1 MVVPSPL
8 SPSKRDLRTEGL
20 KRRRDFARSL
30 APALRAELEAALV
43 ERVLP
48 HLVGARIVGAYHPL
62 RDEISPY
69 PLLDRLDRGRTSALP
84 WFAAHDERMIWRA
97 GPAAE
102 PSPWGVLQPSADAPA
117 VRPDI
122 VVVPLV
128 LADRRGTRI
137 GHGQGHYDRALA
149 HLRQAGPVL
158 AIGIGWEAQ
167 IVDAE
172 LPRDSWDVPLD
183 AVATPAEWIACR

>member
-1 MVVPSPL
+1 MVVPSP
-8 SPSKRDLRTEGL
+8 PPRSKRDLRIEGL

-30 APALRAELEAALV
+30 APELRTDLEAALAD
-43 ERVLP
+43 RVLP
-48 HLVGARIVGAYHPL
+48 HMAGAPVIGAYHPL
-62 RDEISPY
+62 KDEISPY
-69 PLLDRLDRGRTSALP
+69 PLVDRLHGGRTALP

-97 GPAAE
+97 GPAVE
-102 PSPWGVLQPSADAPA
+102 PSPWGVLQPQADAPP

-122 VVVPLV
+122 VIVPIV

-158 AIGIGWEAQ
+158 AIGIGWDAQ
-167 IVDAE
+167 IFDGE
-172 LPRDSWDVPLD
+172 LPRDPWDVPLD
-183 AVATPAEWIACR
+183 ALATPAQWTSCR

>member
-1 MVVPSPL
+1 MVVPSPPP
-8 SPSKRDLRTEGL
+8 PSKRELRVEGL
-20 KRRRDFARSL
+20 KRRRGFARSL
-30 APALRAELEAALV
+30 APALRAELEAALA

-48 HLVGARIVGAYHPL
+48 HLAPARIVGAYHPL
-62 RDEISPY
+62 RDEISPD
-69 PLLDRLDRGRTSALP
+69 PLLDRLGRGRTAAFP

-102 PSPWGVLQPSADAPA
+102 PSPWGVLQPSADAPP
-117 VRPDI
+117 VRPEFVI
-122 VVVPLV
+122 VPLV

-149 HLRQAGPVL
+149 HLREAGPVFVV
-158 AIGIGWEAQ
+158 GIGWEAQ
-167 IVDAE
+167 IFDGE

-183 AVATPAEWIACR
+183 AVATPGEWIACR